1 MDAPSVARFGKGWAV
16 SVTDNYR
23 FSYPRSMLSI
33 AARRGSAFEV
43 PEGSRF
49 QLQDQSGKQTAVLVA
64 FKKDDHSE
72 WASTTHTIEGI
83 GSIMLRLNAHIVSN
97 RRNWMMRLEEDTVG
111 RHDLIMPACDARR
124 YLDYYGLP
132 DHPNCR
138 DNLAHALSEYSI
150 PYDRV
155 PDPFNFFMHT
165 AILSK
170 GEVEVR
176 EPLSEPGDFVVLRAL
191 TDLIVAVSSCP
202 NDRSPQNGRSSTDLL
217 VRVFND

>member
-1 MDAPSVARFGKGWAV
+1 
-16 SVTDNYR
+16 
-23 FSYPRSMLSI
+23 
-33 AARRGSAFEV
+33 
-43 PEGSRF
+43 
-49 QLQDQSGKQTAVLVA
+49 
-64 FKKDDHSE
+64 
-72 WASTTHTIEGI
+72 
-83 GSIMLRLNAHIVSN
+83 MLRLNAHIVSN

-111 RHDLIMPACDARR
+111 RHDMIMPACDARR

-138 DNLAHALSEYSI
+138 DNLAHALSEYGI

-176 EPLSEPGDFVVLRAL
+176 ESLSEPSDFVVLRAL

-202 NDRSPQNGRSSTDLL
+202 NDRSPQNGAQLDRAAGAGLQRLARTARGSAPGTTRSVMDQSQATPSPAEAGRVIFRDQYDIDKLAPEYKSLL
-217 VRVFND
+217 DQEQPLPGDCRLLPDEAERN

>member
-1 MDAPSVARFGKGWAV
+1 MST
-16 SVTDNYR
+16 TDYSR
-23 FSYPRSMLSI
+23 FSYPRSMLTVV
-33 AARRGSAFEV
+33 ARRGSVFEV
-43 PEGSRF
+43 SEGSRF
-49 QLQDQSGKQTAVLVA
+49 QIQDQGGKQTAVLVA

-72 WASTTHTIEGI
+72 WASTAHTIEGL
-83 GSIMLRLNAHIVSN
+83 GSVMLRLNAHIVSN

-111 RHDLIMPACDARR
+111 RHDMIMPACDGRR

-138 DNLAHALSEYSI
+138 DNLATALAEYHI

-155 PDPFNFFMHT
+155 PNPFNFFMHN
-165 AILSK
+165 AILGK

-191 TDLIVAVSSCP
+191 TDLIVAVSACP
-202 NDRSPQNGRSSTDLL
+202 NDRSPQNGRTPTDLL
-217 VRVFND
+217 VRVFSD